1 MAWTLDGRTRTS
13 GVVPDDAAVLRLR
26 TWAASQQSADGV
38 VRSDRVPLDAPGL
51 QDLRETASG
60 VLAVQ
65 VAEGQDVIFLRP
77 ETVHT
82 VDWGG
87 NPHLKELSTGADG
100 VARLSPRGSFAL
112 WRETV
117 QLRSRP
123 WEQAQLEAAHGL
135 RTHLVELLFER
146 NRALA
151 GVAETLQRSLLPER
165 LPTAPGWALAADYR
179 PASVGVGGDWYD
191 VLRVPGDRLLLVL
204 GDVAGHG
211 LVAAGAMAQ
220 VRNAL
225 RAYAVED
232 PEPAAVLDRLD
243 HLVSVLTP
251 DTMATAVTVLLDPA
265 TGDVRVASAGH
276 IAPLLVEDGRAAL
289 MELENGPPLGA
300 GLLAAA
306 GARVAS
312 RATVAPGGALL
323 LVSDGMFE
331 RRDEA
336 VDISLARLA
345 DHLVETETSQVDPT
359 SALQRLVEVG
369 RPEGS
374 DDDATLLL
382 ARRARPAVR
391 AT

>member
-1 MAWTLDGRTRTS
+1 
-13 GVVPDDAAVLRLR
+13 
-26 TWAASQQSADGV
+26 
-38 VRSDRVPLDAPGL
+38 
-51 QDLRETASG
+51 
-60 VLAVQ
+60 
-65 VAEGQDVIFLRP
+65 
-77 ETVHT
+77 
-82 VDWGG
+82 
-87 NPHLKELSTGADG
+87 
-100 VARLSPRGSFAL
+100 
-112 WRETV
+112 
-117 QLRSRP
+117 
-123 WEQAQLEAAHGL
+123 
-135 RTHLVELLFER
+135 
-146 NRALA
+146 
-151 GVAETLQRSLLPER
+151 
-165 LPTAPGWALAADYR
+165 
-179 PASVGVGGDWYD
+179 
-191 VLRVPGDRLLLVL
+191 
-204 GDVAGHG
+204 
-211 LVAAGAMAQ
+211 MAQ

-276 IAPLLVEDGRAAL
+276 IAPLLVEDGHAAL

-300 GLLAAA
+300 GLLAAS

-345 DHLVETETSQVDPT
+345 GHLVEAEASEADPR

-382 ARRARPAVR
+382 ARRSR
-391 AT
+391 